1 MKLRAIPTALTLIFL
16 SGMAAAEGPPAE
28 EDQIATRVFPPEVV
42 MRHDEKIGLTDRQR
56 EAIKA
61 EIQQSQGKLIGYQW
75 PMQKHAARLISL
87 LDEHPVDEGK
97 ALAAA
102 DAVMQQELEVK
113 KTHLRMLVR
122 IKNLLT
128 PEQQRKLSEL
138 RDAAVK

>member
-1 MKLRAIPTALTLIFL
+1 MKSRAIPTLLMLIFL
-16 SGMAAAEGPPAE
+16 AGIAAAEGPPAE
-28 EDQIATRVFPPEVV
+28 EDQIAARVFAPEVV
-42 MRHDEKIGLTDRQR
+42 MRHDERIGLTDRQR

-61 EIQQSQGKLIGYQW
+61 EIQKSQGMLIGYQW
-75 PMQKHAARLISL
+75 PMQKHVARLLSL

-113 KTHLRMLVR
+113 RTHLRMLVR

-128 PEQQRKLSEL
+128 PEQQAKLSEL
-138 RDAAVK
+138 RDAAAK

>member
-1 MKLRAIPTALTLIFL
+1 MKSRAIPALLTLIFL
-16 SGMAAAEGPPAE
+16 SGIAVAEGPPAE
-28 EDQIATRVFPPEVV
+28 EDQIAARVFAPEVV
-42 MRHDEKIGLTDRQR
+42 MRHDEQIGLTDRQR

-61 EIQQSQGKLIGYQW
+61 EIQKSQGLLIGYQW
-75 PMQKHAARLISL
+75 PMQKHVARLLSL

-113 KTHLRMLVR
+113 RAHLRMLVR
-122 IKNLLT
+122 IKNVLT

-138 RDAAVK
+138 RGAAAK